1 MMAQHKAS
9 HAMLAWSCLPLPL
22 TRYAPPVPTGLDRGG
37 LGRSGCASANLPL
50 GGGRLSPGLVGSGLV
65 GSGLVGSGLVTPA
78 QVTPAPVRWC
88 AVIGEQPVQ
97 TGPPSSRAR
106 PPAAEDA
113 R

>member
-50 GGGRLSPGLVGSGLV
+50 GGVGSV
-65 GSGLVGSGLVTPA
+65 QAWSGLL